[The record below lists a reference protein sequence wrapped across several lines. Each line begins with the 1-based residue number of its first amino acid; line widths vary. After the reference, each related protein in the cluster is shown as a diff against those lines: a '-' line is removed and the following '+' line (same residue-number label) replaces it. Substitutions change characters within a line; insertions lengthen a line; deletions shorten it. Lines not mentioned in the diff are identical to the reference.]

1 LTVNNKHYPI
11 LFLHT
16 KSGNDPKGLGLRDD
30 MLVRACDFRSALD
43 KAAGGK
49 GKANYIFLGDL
60 NTMGMHYEY
69 VSGKDIS
76 AEVEIEKL
84 KKMTARYKM
93 RVLAKDSPASWWNG
107 PESSLPPSNL
117 DHVIAANHLKFTK
130 FGDAEVSALGWPK
143 EASPAKQGQWIEK
156 YSDHAL
162 LYFEVQEA

>member
-1 LTVNNKHYPI
+1 
-11 LFLHT
+11 
-16 KSGNDPKGLGLRDD
+16 
-30 MLVRACDFRSALD
+30 
-43 KAAGGK
+43 
-49 GKANYIFLGDL
+49 
-60 NTMGMHYEY
+60 
-69 VSGKDIS
+69 
-76 AEVEIEKL
+76 
-84 KKMTARYKM
+84 MTARYKM
-93 RVLAKDSPASWWNG
+93 RVLAKDSHASWWNG